1 MNNHHGEYD
10 HIFQTKIDSWV
21 PINRAVHDFFT
32 QREIDA
38 LKRSERTFTCAN
50 RTVVFLSFENQFA
63 SLGGLAAVAHHLPLW
78 LQKLS
83 EKVLF
88 FTPLHSKNTN
98 TQDALRC
105 GKLVPVFTKKI
116 LRICNYQGVL
126 SCYEHVDAPYKSYFL
141 EVDGRFYAGDNPYA
155 YEDKTELLI
164 DSLAFSAAVPFVLAQ
179 LGVTSNL
186 IFHAHDWE
194 TAPIAIT
201 SKLAVISNLINSART
216 LLTLH
221 NSFDSGIALRHKTLF
236 FGKNIPGETILQ
248 CTIPLLNGPLTTVST
263 PFAHELRHDPLQ
275 KGIFTDHLQKV
286 FSMNP
291 PIGVENGMFGEP
303 VSPFSRDAI
312 NKAVRGETDDLL
324 NEKAELRNRLLG
336 EIKTIKTD
344 PRVRGSLS
352 ITGRNSKTPVF
363 FMSGRLDFMQ
373 KGFDVIFNAFVKL
386 TRGSAKLFFCPS
398 SSHTDSKELAFF
410 EKIAERCEGDIIIV
424 PFRLSRDQYNVFLQG
439 ASYLLMPSFYEP
451 FGAATEGM
459 MNGTP
464 VVARGTGGLWIQVNP
479 HDGMYVPSFYGL
491 MLDLDKRSEFPT
503 GFLYREDYPDGAA
516 LRNWREV
523 IDLEPSKRV
532 KNPLYT
538 AMVDSAFNALK
549 MAITAFGTK
558 KYYGQ
563 MVCNGLDSVNQ
574 FTWQRAVE
582 KYQKIYDAAC
592 YRGSL

>member
-1 MNNHHGEYD
+1 MNNHYGEYD

-21 PINRAVHDFFT
+21 PINKAVHDFFT
-32 QREIDA
+32 QREIDT
-38 LKRSERTFTCAN
+38 LKRSERTFTCAD

-78 LQKLS
+78 LQKLN
-83 EKVLF
+83 ENVLF
-88 FTPLHSKNTN
+88 FTPLHSKNTK
-98 TQDALRC
+98 TQDAIKN
-105 GKLVPVFTKKI
+105 GKLVPVFSGKT
-116 LRICNYQGVL
+116 LRICNYQGIV
-126 SCYEHVDAPYKSYFL
+126 SCYEYSNVPFKSYFL
-141 EVDGRFYAGDNPYA
+141 EVDERFCAGDNPYA

-164 DSLAFSAAVPFVLAQ
+164 DALAFSAAVPFALAQ
-179 LGVTSNL
+179 LGVKSNL

-194 TAPIAIT
+194 TAPVAIT

-216 LLTLH
+216 ILTLH
-221 NSFDSGIALRHKTLF
+221 NSFDSCISQRHKTLF
-236 FGKNIPGETILQ
+236 FGKNIPGDTILQ

-291 PIGVENGMFGEP
+291 PIGIENGMFGEP
-303 VSPFSRDAI
+303 VPSFSRKAI
-312 NKAVRGETDDLL
+312 KNAVTGETDDLL
-324 NEKAELRNRLLG
+324 SEKNVLRNKMLD
-336 EIKTIKTD
+336 EIKTLKTD

-373 KGFDVIFNAFVKL
+373 KGFDVIFNAFEKL
-386 TRGSAKLFFCPS
+386 PPGSAKLLFCPS
-398 SSHTDSKELAFF
+398 STHTDTRELAFF
-410 EKIAERCEGDIIIV
+410 EKIAQKCDGDIIIM
-424 PFRLSRDQYNVFLQG
+424 PFRLSRGQYNAFLQG

-479 HDGMYVPSFYGL
+479 HDGMYVPSFYGS
-491 MLDLDKRSEFPT
+491 MLDLDKRSDFPT
-503 GFLYREDYPDGAA
+503 GFLYREDYPDAA
-516 LRNWREV
+516 AQRNWREV
-523 IDLEPSKRV
+523 IDLEPSKRL

-563 MVCNGLDSVNQ
+563 MICNGLDSVNQ
-574 FTWQRAVE
+574 FTWQRAVG
-582 KYQKIYDAAC
+582 KYKKIYDAVC
-592 YRGSL
+592 FRGSL